1 MLPDARVIEPAV
13 HEQTRPT
20 TRLPQAP
27 RVALFAALRAKLY
40 IVLVGRAHVPKQLV
54 DDAVGAVLREAVG
67 APAAEIVGRKATRVA
82 RGTWH
87 RRADA
92 FGGRD
97 LARGGEKA
105 AERCEVV
112 VDTRWRGT
120 CALVMLRPPHRQ
132 GWCSGCQECD
142 TYTWD
147 LCQSPVVNLAER
159 M

>member
-105 AERCEVV
+105 AERCEVG
-112 VDTRWRGT
+112 TRRGT

-132 GWCSGCQECD
+132 GWSDVHVG
-142 TYTWD
+142 
-147 LCQSPVVNLAER
+147 PVCPVSSR
-159 M
+159 QT

>member
-13 HEQTRPT
+13 HEQARPA

-40 IVLVGRAHVPKQLV
+40 IEYLLVVPTSANSLWMMPSAPNCEKPWALQRRRLLEGRPRAWHVAHE
-54 DDAVGAVLREAVG
+54 R
-67 APAAEIVGRKATRVA
+67 
-82 RGTWH
+82 WH

-120 CALVMLRPPHRQ
+120 CALVMLRPPHRRTGRLPGVRSEEQ
-132 GWCSGCQECD
+132 RVTRGARV
-142 TYTWD
+142 YT
-147 LCQSPVVNLAER
+147 L
-159 M
+159 